1 MGFNLLSPVVIAA
14 IGMVGFALLVF
25 QMLVGMRKIK
35 FAGRTHMKV
44 HRRVA
49 WAIMAVTLFHGGLG
63 IYWVVR
69 ITFG

>member
-1 MGFNLLSPVVIAA
+1 MSLNPLSPVVIAA

-25 QMLVGMRKIK
+25 QMLVGTRKIK

-49 WAIMAVTLFHGGLG
+49 WAIMAVTVFHGALG
-63 IYWVVR
+63 VYWVVR
-69 ITFG
+69 VTFG

>member
-1 MGFNLLSPVVIAA
+1 MSLNPLSPVVIAA

-49 WAIMAVTLFHGGLG
+49 WAIMAVTVFHGALG

-69 ITFG
+69 VTFG

>member
-1 MGFNLLSPVVIAA
+1 MLPNALSPVVIAA

-35 FAGRTHMKV
+35 FAGKTHMKI
-44 HRRVA
+44 HRGVA
-49 WAIMAVTLFHGGLG
+49 WAIMAVTVFHGALG

-69 ITFG
+69 VTFG